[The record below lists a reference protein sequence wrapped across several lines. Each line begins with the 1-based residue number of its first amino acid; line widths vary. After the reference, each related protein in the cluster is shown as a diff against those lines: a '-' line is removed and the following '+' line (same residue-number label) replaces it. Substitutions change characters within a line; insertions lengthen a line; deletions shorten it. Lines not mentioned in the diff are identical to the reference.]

1 MEKKEYQKPAF
12 AVVALH
18 GLAALMQSSVQTDQA
33 LIDDKKKSLYGDE
46 FN

>member
-12 AVVALH
+12 AVVALQ
-18 GLAALMQSSVQTDQA
+18 GLAALMQTSGQTDQA
-33 LIDDKKKSLYGDE
+33 LINDKKTPLYGDE

>member
-18 GLAALMQSSVQTDQA
+18 GLAALMQTSGQSDQA
-33 LIDDKKKSLYGDE
+33 LIDDTKTKQYGDE

>member
-18 GLAALMQSSVQTDQA
+18 GLAALMQSSGQSDQA
-33 LIDDKKKSLYGDE
+33 LIDDKKTSLYGDE